1 MQPDFDLLIVGGGMV
16 GASLARAVSGL
27 GLRIGVVEAYA
38 VETAGQPSFD
48 DRVIALS
55 WGSRLI
61 LQGIGVWPAMAQAAQ
76 PIDRIHI
83 SDRGHFGFT
92 HLDSVKEGVEALGY
106 VVTARAMGEVL
117 QRDLAE
123 QAGVSFICPARLHD
137 FTVESEQVRVE
148 LEQASGVN
156 QYTTRLLVA
165 ADGGDSQVRQLL
177 DIPLKE
183 REYGQTAIIAN
194 LTAAQPHRGVAY
206 ERFTDSGPLAMLPMT
221 EGRISMV
228 WTAKDDQV
236 ASLMGL
242 DDANFLAHLQERF
255 GYRLG
260 ALETIG
266 QRVAYPLRLRQATE
280 QVRPRVALIGNAAHT
295 IHPVTGQGFNL
306 GLRDVA
312 VLADLLGDAA
322 QAQQDLGQQSLLKA
336 YAEWRRRDQQA
347 VAWITDGLARLFANP
362 LGPLRLGRNLGLLG
376 LDGLPSLKHLVA
388 KQFMGI
394 NGRLPRLGRGVSLDG

>member
-16 GASLARAVSGL
+16 GASLARAVSGS
-27 GLRIGVVEAYA
+27 GLRVGVIEAFSL
-38 VETAGQPSFD
+38 ETDSQPSFD

-61 LQGIGVWPAMAQAAQ
+61 LQGIGVWPAMARAAE
-76 PIDRIHI
+76 PIQRIHI

-92 HLDSVKEGVEALGY
+92 HLDRIEEGVEALGY
-106 VVTARAMGEVL
+106 VVTAHAMGEVL
-117 QRDLAE
+117 QQDLAD
-123 QAGVSFICPARLHD
+123 QPGVEFICPAKLTA
-137 FTVESEQVRVE
+137 FTIEPDRVKVV
-148 LEQASGVN
+148 LEQGGSTKV
-156 QYTTRLLVA
+156 YTARLLVA

-177 DIPLKE
+177 SIPLRE

-194 LTAAQPHRGVAY
+194 LTASQPHDGVAY

-228 WTAKDDQV
+228 WTARDDEV
-236 ASLMGL
+236 ESLMTL
-242 DDANFLAHLQERF
+242 DDKAFLQRLQTRF

-260 ALETIG
+260 RMETIG
-266 QRVAYPLRLRQATE
+266 KRLAYPLRLRQATE
-280 QVRPRVALIGNAAHT
+280 QVRSRVALIGNAAHT

-312 VLADLLGDAA
+312 VLADLLQDAA
-322 QAQQDLGQQSLLKA
+322 HAQQDVGDMTLLKR

-347 VAWITDGLARLFANP
+347 VAWITDSLARLFANP
-362 LGPLRLGRNLGLLG
+362 LGPLRLARNLGLLG

-388 KQFMGI
+388 RQFMGI
-394 NGRLPRLGRGVSLDG
+394 NGRLPRLGRGVSLD